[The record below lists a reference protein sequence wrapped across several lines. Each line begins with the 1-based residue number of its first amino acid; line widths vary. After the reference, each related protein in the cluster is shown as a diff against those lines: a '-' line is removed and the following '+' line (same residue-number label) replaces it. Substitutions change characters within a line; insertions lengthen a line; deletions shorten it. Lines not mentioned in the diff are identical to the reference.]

1 MTYTRLNASAATLT
15 KNRTE
20 DSVSPFSGMCTTC
33 VDGCIGMCEIGKSA
47 YRGPEMIY
55 PQPFGIITT
64 ASQKDYPVD
73 YSHFTIL
80 GRCAGAWG
88 MEQDSNKALFPN
100 VNLEVEIGANKK
112 DPIRCKLPFTGA
124 AMGSTNVAKNSW
136 PEYAAG
142 LAISG
147 VPMAIGE
154 NVTGMDMESRFENG
168 KVISAPELKWRVDCY
183 RDWQLDGYGEVILQ
197 ANVED
202 TMLGV
207 QEYAIKNLGVK
218 SVELKWGQ
226 GAKDI
231 GGEVKIRDLN
241 KAQELQ
247 KRGYVVLPNPT
258 DPNVIEA
265 FKRGAFHEF
274 ERHSRVGMVT
284 LDGFMK
290 RVEELR
296 KCGAKR
302 VTLKTGA
309 YRPEDT
315 ARAVK
320 YASICELDLLTVDG
334 AGGGTGMSPWRM
346 MNEWG
351 IPTVEIHSLVHQ
363 YYQKLEAKKC
373 FLPDLAYAGGFAFE
387 DQMFKG
393 LALGAPY
400 TKLIAYAR
408 SPLAAA
414 MVAKNI
420 GKAIEAQNLPIY
432 IQRFGM
438 GVDEVFVTAHE
449 LRQILG
455 DRFKKLPTGAIGV
468 FTYNQRLAQGLRQF
482 MAGARKFATK
492 YIERNDIAALTP
504 ESARI
509 SGITYIMDVDKKE
522 ADAMLSVGADLKGS
536 KAGKT
541 LVAAGK
547 NGKGKK

>member
-1 MTYTRLNASAATLT
+1 MTFTRLNASAATLT

-33 VDGCIGMCEIGKSA
+33 VDGCVGMCEIGKSA

-73 YSHFTIL
+73 YSHFTVL

-88 MEQDSNKALFPN
+88 IEADSNKALFPN
-100 VNLEVEIGANKK
+100 VSLEVEIGANKK
-112 DPIRCKLPFTGA
+112 DPIKCKLPFTGA

-183 RDWQLDGYGEVILQ
+183 RDWQRDGYGEVILQ

-207 QEYAIKNLGVK
+207 QEYALKNLGVK

-247 KRGYVVLPNPT
+247 KRGYVVLPNPS

-274 ERHSRVGMVT
+274 ERHSRVGI
-284 LDGFMK
+284 D
-290 RVEELR
+290 R
-296 KCGAKR
+296 K
-302 VTLKTGA
+302 
-309 YRPEDT
+309 
-315 ARAVK
+315 
-320 YASICELDLLTVDG
+320 
-334 AGGGTGMSPWRM
+334 
-346 MNEWG
+346 
-351 IPTVEIHSLVHQ
+351 
-363 YYQKLEAKKC
+363 
-373 FLPDLAYAGGFAFE
+373 
-387 DQMFKG
+387 
-393 LALGAPY
+393 
-400 TKLIAYAR
+400 
-408 SPLAAA
+408 
-414 MVAKNI
+414 
-420 GKAIEAQNLPIY
+420 
-432 IQRFGM
+432 
-438 GVDEVFVTAHE
+438 
-449 LRQILG
+449 
-455 DRFKKLPTGAIGV
+455 
-468 FTYNQRLAQGLRQF
+468 
-482 MAGARKFATK
+482 
-492 YIERNDIAALTP
+492 
-504 ESARI
+504 
-509 SGITYIMDVDKKE
+509 
-522 ADAMLSVGADLKGS
+522 SV
-536 KAGKT
+536 
-541 LVAAGK
+541 V
-547 NGKGKK
+547 